1 MTDNNRLSTGMRAR
15 KQDVIDILAKRD
27 FDQLKLWAKQT
38 RNPLRIMNSL
48 LFESDPLICYR
59 ALEGLGIIAALKA
72 EGNLENLRKLIRRFF
87 WMMNDESGNIGWYAA
102 EAIGEI
108 LRNVPELI
116 AEYGHMLPQFLV
128 EEPFEKGARIA
139 IARVAEIDKSCFD
152 IPVIKKLIQTLDD
165 PDPYIRST
173 SIIALKALG
182 AEEAREHI
190 NALADDKAVISLYDF
205 KTGELSSITIEMLA
219 KRF

>member
-165 PDPYIRST
+165 PDPYIRGT

-182 AEEAREHI
+182 ADEARKHVKNLES
-190 NALADDKAVISLYDF
+190 DDTRIDLYDF
-205 KTGELSSITIEMLA
+205 KTGEIKQITIGKLA
-219 KRF
+219 INF